1 MRIVFC
7 QLNYWTLFQMFPLK
21 PWKPFELSK
30 FLNWRERVE
39 SNYLSLVDQVNDFR
53 QSLPRVSHSFNTYH
67 RLTKPHVY
75 VWCVFTAAY
84 HFRSPTT
91 FPKSQWPFALAW
103 HYGCCD
109 PFQKTFRVSKS
120 LLKLVLT
127 VRIELTTFSL
137 QVNCS
142 TNWAMPANLNLAER
156 TGLEPVISWLTTK
169 HPNQL
174 NDRSV
179 FFYNIKVLC
188 LFIISKLFR
197 GFGIF
202 GIGGLSG
209 SRTLN

>member
-1 MRIVFC
+1 MILYLRSYEDRVLPVKL
-7 QLNYWTLFQMFPLK
+7 LNPFPNVSFK

-39 SNYLSLVDQVNDFR
+39 SNHLSLVDQVNDFR
-53 QSLPRVSHSFNTYH
+53 QSLPRVFHSFNTYH

-109 PFQKTFRVSKS
+109 PFQKAFRVSKN
-120 LLKLVLT
+120 LLKIGADSRICAHNLLLT
-127 VRIELTTFSL
+127 GELHYY
-137 QVNCS
+137 C
-142 TNWAMPANLNLAER
+142 AMPANLNLAER

-179 FFYNIKVLC
+179 FFYEP
-188 LFIISKLFR
+188 
-197 GFGIF
+197 
-202 GIGGLSG
+202 
-209 SRTLN
+209 